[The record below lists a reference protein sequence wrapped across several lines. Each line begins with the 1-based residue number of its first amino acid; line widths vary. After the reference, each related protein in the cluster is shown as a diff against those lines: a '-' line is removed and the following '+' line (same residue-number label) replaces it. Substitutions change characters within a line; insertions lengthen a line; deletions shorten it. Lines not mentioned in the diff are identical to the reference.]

1 MNPIKYL
8 RKQFEEPA
16 LSEDNELLIEIITKL
31 CDDPNT
37 EFRMSPTEKYYGI
50 NDKLKYYVVACE
62 DYVKITNHTFYLTKY
77 GHIKQMTK
85 VIDLIR
91 DRIEKDRDELEEEIF
106 KNEIALLTKI
116 SSNITKSKNDTNKQ
130 M

>member
-8 RKQFEEPA
+8 QKQFEEPE
-16 LSEDNELLIEIITKL
+16 LSHDNELLIEIITKM
-31 CDDPNT
+31 CGDPNT

-50 NDKLKYYVVACE
+50 NEKLQYYVVACE

-85 VIDLIR
+85 LIDLIR
-91 DRIEKDRDELEEEIF
+91 NRIESDRDAFEEEIF

-116 SSNITKSKNDTNKQ
+116 STNITSQNP
-130 M
+130 